1 MLQYKRQARRRGHA
15 VVEVSLMAPW
25 IFFLFV
31 GTLDFG
37 FYSYAAICTE
47 NAARVAVQ
55 QTSIDANTAANNT
68 TACTYALG
76 EMKSLPNMNG
86 VTTCQTSAGSVSST
100 QPLAVVATLVNPGA
114 DGTLAS
120 SVTVTYQAMQMIPIP
135 GLMSNNLTLVRT
147 AQMRLRDQ

>member
-1 MLQYKRQARRRGHA
+1 MLRPRNHSRRRGHA
-15 VVEVSLMAPW
+15 IVEVSLMAPW
-25 IFFLFV
+25 IFFLCV
-31 GTLDFG
+31 GALDFG

-55 QTSIDANTAANNT
+55 QTSIDANSAASSA

-86 VTTCQTSAGSVSST
+86 VTTCQASAGSISSS

-120 SVTVTYQAMQMIPIP
+120 SVTVTYQTTQMIAIP
-135 GLMSNNLTLVRT
+135 GLMASNFTLVRT
-147 AQMRLRDQ
+147 AQMRLREQ